1 MAFCPNCGSQ
11 LPEGSN
17 HCPNCGAPVT
27 PPADVQTDNTQYQ
40 QQDPF
45 SPADNQQSYSQYN
58 QQPYSQ
64 YNQPYTQAPLPQVPT
79 GGLMA
84 WAIITL
90 LLCTIPGIVA
100 IVKVSGINKCTTVEE
115 QQNKIKS
122 AKIWCTVGTVLGILA
137 VIGQIASRAYGL
149 ML

>member
-27 PPADVQTDNTQYQ
+27 PPPAEQPDSFGSADSQ
-40 QQDPF
+40 QP
-45 SPADNQQSYSQYN
+45 YSQYN

-64 YNQPYTQAPLPQVPT
+64 YNQQPYYQPPVPQVPT

-84 WAIITL
+84 WSIITL

-100 IVKVSGINKCTTVEE
+100 LVKVNGINKCATVEE

-122 AKIWCTVGTVLGILA
+122 VKIWCTIGTILGVLA
-137 VIGQIASRAYGL
+137 VIWQIAANVNGL